1 MGVFEKLVACAG
13 RNHMYHLVLVL
24 CVASLVLLRGNYTIP
39 HHVGSCSF
47 QLGCELS
54 IALT

>member
-1 MGVFEKLVACAG
+1 MIERYLIC
-13 RNHMYHLVLVL
+13 
-24 CVASLVLLRGNYTIP
+24 CASLKVGERMLGYKQWQIA
-39 HHVGSCSF
+39 VGSCSF